1 MTLGSVLSKKK
12 VLTNED
18 LEFLA
23 KKYQEKDLED
33 AVSFFLIHFLEV
45 SPVKRKQ
52 LFRHLVYFV
61 L

>member
-33 AVSFFLIHFLEV
+33 AVSFF
-45 SPVKRKQ
+45 
-52 LFRHLVYFV
+52 
-61 L
+61 